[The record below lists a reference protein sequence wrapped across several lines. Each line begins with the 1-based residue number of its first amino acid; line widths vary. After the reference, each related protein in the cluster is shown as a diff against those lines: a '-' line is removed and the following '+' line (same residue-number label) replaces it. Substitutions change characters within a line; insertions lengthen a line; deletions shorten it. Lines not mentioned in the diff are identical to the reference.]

1 MSSMSSSA
9 SVTPAT
15 VHIAS
20 ARSSPRLPATRSLWR
35 WAGSL
40 GLLHVIFMVAGTV
53 VRGAPVVHQGQEG
66 IEHSFVEGDLTRIY
80 TSGYLMTLA
89 LVVLVPVLVFLARQL
104 GVGTEAGRWA
114 SISGLAVG
122 MVYVA
127 VLASALAAGA
137 AAAWGLEHGL
147 PLEQSLA
154 LNNVRNFAYL
164 VGPTF
169 LGAHAI
175 AVAVA
180 VRCDRRDTGI
190 ARWTRRWCIG
200 GGVVVGVVLLGVIP
214 AAAAGLN
221 GSMVLWLLWWTGLSL
236 LVLRWPDKPALD
248 ASR

>member
-1 MSSMSSSA
+1 MSA
-9 SVTPAT
+9 SASSTRT
-15 VHIAS
+15 VPIAS
-20 ARSSPRLPATRSLWR
+20 AGASSSLPASRSLWR

-40 GLLHVIFMVAGTV
+40 GLLHVVLMVAGTV
-53 VRGAPVVHQGQEG
+53 VRGAPVVHEGQEG
-66 IEHSFVEGDLTRIY
+66 IEHSFVEGDLTRVY

-104 GVGTEAGRWA
+104 GLSSEAGRWA
-114 SISGLAVG
+114 SSTGLAVG

-127 VLASALAAGA
+127 VLAAALAAGA

-147 PLEQSLA
+147 PLAHSLA
-154 LNNVRNFAYL
+154 LNNIRNFAYL

-180 VRCDRRDTGI
+180 VRCDRRGTGI
-190 ARWTRRWCIG
+190 TRWTRRWFVG
-200 GGVVVGVVLLGVIP
+200 GGLVVGVVLLGVIP

-221 GSMVLWLLWWTGLSL
+221 GSMVLWLLWWTGLSV
-236 LVLRWPDKPALD
+236 LVLRWPGKPAPD